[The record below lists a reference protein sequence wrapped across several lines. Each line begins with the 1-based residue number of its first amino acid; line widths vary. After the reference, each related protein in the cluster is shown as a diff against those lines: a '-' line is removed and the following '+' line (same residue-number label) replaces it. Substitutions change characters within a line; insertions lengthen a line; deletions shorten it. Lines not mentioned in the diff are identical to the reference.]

1 MDDVNCVRFHPDG
14 TLVAS
19 GGVDRKIKVWDIRS
33 KRLIQHYDAHPAAV
47 TGISFHPSGN
57 YLLSSSN
64 DSTLKVWDLK
74 MGQILYTL
82 YGHEVNIFIFLFLFL
97 NF

>member
-1 MDDVNCVRFHPDG
+1 
-14 TLVAS
+14 
-19 GGVDRKIKVWDIRS
+19 
-33 KRLIQHYDAHPAAV
+33 LIQHYDAHPSAV

-82 YGHEVNIFIFLFLFL
+82 YGHEVKK
-97 NF
+97 

>member
-1 MDDVNCVRFHPDG
+1 M
-14 TLVAS
+14 AS
-19 GGVDRKIKVWDIRS
+19 GSVDRKIKVWDIRS
-33 KRLIQHYDAHPAAV
+33 KRLIQHYDAHPSSV

-82 YGHEVNIFIFLFLFL
+82 YGHEVLFKLNDFI